1 LSPAIDLHPAAPADA
16 HIPAAAAAVGASP
29 LGQTPWELQDLP
41 ALALRVREHIVR
53 LATAG
58 GCFIGASLSCT
69 DLLVHLYTRVLRLS
83 PATLTDPGRDYL
95 FLSKGH
101 DVPAL
106 YGTLAELGYIERSR
120 LKNHLQTGDSIYW
133 HPNRNVPGV
142 EFHSGSLGHLLS
154 VAIGVALD
162 IRLRGGANRVYVI
175 LGDGELD
182 EGSVW
187 EACLVASA
195 YHLDNLVAIVDR
207 NEFQANVR
215 TEDLVPLEPIPA
227 KFEAFGWNCQTVDGH
242 SFADLERVLGPLRH
256 PPNAPNGPNA
266 PTVLTAPNA
275 SKRAG
280 RPSAVVART
289 VRGKGVPT
297 IEAKADRWFANFTA
311 EEIEGL
317 LAELHGGAARGLT
330 SEGLVVR

>member
-1 LSPAIDLHPAAPADA
+1 MKPEPAPRRAAPSPAPAGGGAPAVA
-16 HIPAAAAAVGASP
+16 TSAPPGPAPSAAR
-29 LGQTPWELQDLP
+29 ELSELP

-53 LATAG
+53 LATGG
-58 GCFIGASLSCT
+58 GCFIGASLSCA

-83 PATLTDPGRDYL
+83 PETLADPGRDYL

-106 YGTLAELGYIERSR
+106 YGTLAELGYIPRER
-120 LKNHLQTGDSIYW
+120 LANHLKTSDSIYW
-133 HPNRNVPGV
+133 HPNRAVPGV

-154 VAIGVALD
+154 VALGVALD
-162 IRLRGGANRVYVI
+162 IRLRGGANRVWVV

-195 YHLDNLVAIVDR
+195 LRLDNLTAIVDR

-215 TEDLVPLEPIPA
+215 TEELVPLEPIPA
-227 KFEAFGWNCQTVDGH
+227 KFEAFGWSCRTADGH
-242 SFADLERVLGPLRH
+242 DFAALEAALAPLRE
-256 PPNAPNGPNA
+256 APYSP
-266 PTVLTAPNA
+266 
-275 SKRAG
+275 G
-280 RPSAVVART
+280 RPSVVVART
-289 VRGKGVPT
+289 VRGKGLPS
-297 IEAKADRWFANFTA
+297 IEARADRWFANFTA
-311 EEIEGL
+311 EEVAGL
-317 LAELHGGAARGLT
+317 LAELHGGPSRGLT